1 MNYVQRE
8 VKRSCSC
15 QFYFL
20 KENEKEMWH
29 DRGHMQIY
37 LGDEQ
42 AAYKQSSTETKDIG
56 VIVISDTMEKLSN
69 LIEIITAE

>member
-1 MNYVQRE
+1 
-8 VKRSCSC
+8 
-15 QFYFL
+15 
-20 KENEKEMWH
+20 
-29 DRGHMQIY
+29 MQIY

-69 LIEIITAE
+69 LIEIITAEWNKLQKKLKRRSRFGSFITI

>member
-1 MNYVQRE
+1 
-8 VKRSCSC
+8 
-15 QFYFL
+15 
-20 KENEKEMWH
+20 
-29 DRGHMQIY
+29 MQIY

-69 LIEIITAE
+69 LIEIITAEWNKL